1 MIHAQPKKIFI
12 REGETV
18 TIRAL
23 GDIHLSQ
30 KASDTDRF
38 IEDLKERKTD
48 TTLFIDMGDSMDS
61 IGGTAHKYFNPKS
74 LKDEIMLADV
84 PPLNAERDLLISIL
98 KKYTKPDEWL
108 GHFSGNHPLMLLGTG
123 LDLMQDVCSQCGHTY
138 LGYQAYVPIQIEVPG
153 GNKASMMIL
162 GSHGFG
168 GGGQRWE
175 GAGVNAYIQHA
186 MRYEGWDIA
195 LYGHR
200 HDKWVKP
207 LAKIWPYSHP
217 SGVRGVKEDVR
228 LVAQC
233 GTYLRT
239 LSDGIYPTYSEKAGM
254 TPRPLGGIDIQF
266 KVVKEKIKGGKRSI
280 RIKFLNT

>member
-1 MIHAQPKKIFI
+1 MIHVAPKKIRI

-18 TIRAL
+18 TIRAF

-30 KASDTDRF
+30 KASDTDKL
-38 IEDLKERKTD
+38 IEDLKDRKTD
-48 TTLFIDMGDSMDS
+48 KTLFIDMGDSMDS

-84 PPLNAERDLLISIL
+84 PPLNAERDMLIKLL
-98 KKYTKPDEWL
+98 KKYTKPEEWL
-108 GHFSGNHPLMLLGTG
+108 GHFSGNHPLMLLNTG

-138 LGYQAYVPIQIEVPG
+138 LGYQAYVPIQAETSGHRIPI
-153 GNKASMMIL
+153 MIL

-207 LAKIWPYSHP
+207 LAKIWPYAYP
-217 SGVRGVKEDVR
+217 SGARGIKEDIR
-228 LVAQC
+228 IVAQC

-239 LSDGIYPTYSEKAGM
+239 LSNGVYPTYSEKAGM
-254 TPRPLGGIDIQF
+254 TPRPLGCVDIQF
-266 KVVKEKIKGGKRSI
+266 KIVRERNDEGAKTLKV
-280 RIKFLNT
+280 KFLNT

>member
-1 MIHAQPKKIFI
+1 MIHAEPKKIYVK
-12 REGETV
+12 EGEV
-18 TIRAL
+18 ITIRGL

-38 IEDLKERKTD
+38 IEDLKERPTDKTF
-48 TTLFIDMGDSMDS
+48 FIDLGDSMDS

-74 LKDEIMLADV
+74 MKDEILLAEV
-84 PPLNAERDLLISIL
+84 PPLNAERDMLIDIL
-98 KKYTKPDEWL
+98 KTYTKPREWI
-108 GHFSGNHPLMLLGTG
+108 GHFSGNHPLMLLSNG

-138 LGYQAYVPIQIEVPG
+138 LGYSAFVPIYIDNPSHHMV
-153 GNKASMMIL
+153 SIMIL
-162 GSHGFG
+162 GHHGFG

-175 GAGVNAYIQHA
+175 GSGVNSYIQHA

-207 LAKIWPYSHP
+207 LAKIWPYAHS
-217 SGVRGVKEDVR
+217 SGKRDVR
-228 LVAQC
+228 EDIRVIAQC

-239 LSDGIYPTYSEKAGM
+239 LSKTVYPTYSEQKGM
-254 TPRPLGGIDIQF
+254 TPRPLGCIDIQF
-266 KVVKEKIKGGKRSI
+266 KVVQERNDDGSRSMKV
-280 RIKFLNT
+280 KFLNS

>member
-1 MIHAQPKKIFI
+1 MIFAEPKIVHIK
-12 REGETV
+12 EGEIV
-18 TIRAL
+18 TLRAL
-23 GDIHLSQ
+23 GDIHLAQ
-30 KASDTDRF
+30 KASDTDKF
-38 IEDLKERKTD
+38 IEDLKSRPTK

-74 LKDEIMLADV
+74 LKDEIMLAEV
-84 PPLNAERDLLISIL
+84 PPLNAERDMLISLL
-98 KKYTKPDEWL
+98 KKYTKPREWI
-108 GHFSGNHPLMLLGTG
+108 GHFSGNHPLMLLNTG

-138 LGYQAYVPIQIEVPG
+138 LGYSAYVPIQFTLT
-153 GNKASMMIL
+153 GNIYVTLMIL

-175 GAGVNAYIQHA
+175 GSAMNSYIAHA

-207 LAKIWPYSHP
+207 LAKIYPYQHS
-217 SGVRGVKEDVR
+217 RGGRWIREDTR
-228 LVAQC
+228 IIAQT

-239 LSDGIYPTYSEKAGM
+239 LSNGVYPTYSEKAGM
-254 TPRPLGGIDIQF
+254 TPRPLGGVDIQF
-266 KVVKEKIKGGKRSI
+266 KVARETENGNRSLKIQ
-280 RIKFLNT
+280 FLNT